1 MQELGPKLLMSWLAS
16 KLVAQLISVTLF
28 KTTRTI
34 YGASG
39 NGRWHM
45 VKQEGCLCIFRKKLP
60 RTHHFNMHYRWIGK
74 NRLQTYSGLMLKCS
88 LTMHILVMLV
98 LTLLFDT
105 CFDTTHTI
113 CIEAMDM

>member
-1 MQELGPKLLMSWLAS
+1 MKLRRLTILELGPKLLMSWLAS

-45 VKQEGCLCIFRKKLP
+45 VKQE
-60 RTHHFNMHYRWIGK
+60 
-74 NRLQTYSGLMLKCS
+74 
-88 LTMHILVMLV
+88 
-98 LTLLFDT
+98 
-105 CFDTTHTI
+105 
-113 CIEAMDM
+113 A